1 MTDSPFQPQ
10 HFERVDEAYDS
21 LFYREP
27 RLVAHID
34 DAARGA
40 LARFYGSFL
49 PRDSAVLD
57 LMASCYSH
65 LPADGTYRAVV
76 GLGMNAV
83 ELAANA
89 QLSVSVI
96 HDVNRGPELP
106 FADATF
112 DACVLSVSVQY
123 VTKPIAL
130 FRSVARILRPGG
142 VLAIAYSN
150 RLFPTK
156 AVALWRA
163 IGMAD
168 RGTLVSIYCREA
180 GGFRDVDA
188 RDITP
193 EPGVSDA
200 LWVVTAVTPTA

>member
-1 MTDSPFQPQ
+1 MTDGPFQPE
-10 HFERVDEAYDS
+10 HFQRVDEADDS

-34 DAARGA
+34 DAAQGA

-49 PRDSAVLD
+49 PRDGAVLD

-65 LPADGTYRAVV
+65 LPEDGACRAVV

-83 ELAANA
+83 ELAANER
-89 QLSVSVI
+89 LSASVI
-96 HDVNRGPELP
+96 HDVNRTPELP
-106 FADATF
+106 FADAAF
-112 DACVLSVSVQY
+112 DACIISVSIQY
-123 VTKPIAL
+123 VTEPIRL

-142 VLAIAYSN
+142 VLAVAYSN

-168 RGTLVSIYCREA
+168 RGRLVSIYCAEA
-180 GGFRDVDA
+180 GGFRDMDA

-193 EPGVSDA
+193 EPGASDS
-200 LWVVTAVTPTA
+200 LWVVTAARV

>member
-1 MTDSPFQPQ
+1 MTDGPFQPE
-10 HFERVDEAYDS
+10 HFERVDESDDAD
-21 LFYREP
+21 FYREP

-34 DAARGA
+34 DAARDA
-40 LARFYGSFL
+40 LQRFYGALL
-49 PRDSAVLD
+49 PRNSDVLD

-65 LPADGTYRAVV
+65 LPVEGAYRAVV
-76 GLGMNAV
+76 GLGMNGI
-83 ELAANA
+83 ELAANK
-89 QLSVSVI
+89 QLSAAVI
-96 HDVNRGPELP
+96 HDVNRRPELP
-106 FADATF
+106 FADAAF

-168 RGTLVSIYCREA
+168 RGNLVSIYCREA

-193 EPGVSDA
+193 EPGASDSLCA
-200 LWVVTAVTPTA
+200 VTAVTPTA